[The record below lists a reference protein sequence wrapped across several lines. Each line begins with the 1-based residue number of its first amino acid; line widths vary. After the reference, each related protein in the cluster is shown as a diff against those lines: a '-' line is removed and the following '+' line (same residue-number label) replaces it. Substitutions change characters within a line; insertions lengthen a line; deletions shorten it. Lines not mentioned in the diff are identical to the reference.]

1 MARIKTYSTDTDIS
15 SDDKVVGTDGNQGVN
30 FGKTKN
36 FTIGAL
42 SSFMGSGMQGPQ
54 GAQGPSG
61 VAGPAGADGVDGAQ
75 GIPGNNG
82 APGAPGAPGSN
93 GAPGATGPTGPAGS
107 TGAAGPQGAA
117 GADGTSINILG
128 TVANCAALPNAG
140 ANVNGDLYI
149 LDADDAVC
157 SGVAGDGFVWDGTT
171 WLNIGPLRGPRGIQG
186 IDGLQGAQGSI
197 GATGATGNDGND
209 GSDGGEGAKGDQGE
223 RGPIGPIGPQG
234 IIGPTGLQGPVGGQ
248 GPRGEQGIKGDTG
261 PIGPAG
267 GVSSVTAGTNI
278 AVSPTVGDVIVS
290 APNAIVNSADTYTST
305 PKVTN
310 IISLTQTEYDA
321 LVTAG
326 TIDANTLYIIL

>member
-75 GIPGNNG
+75 GIPGNN
-82 APGAPGAPGSN
+82 GAPGAPGSN

-261 PIGPAG
+261 PVGPAG
-267 GVSSVTAGTNI
+267 GVNTIAAGDNI
-278 AVSPTVGDVIVS
+278 TLDPITGLGDVTVS
-290 APNAIVNSADTYTST
+290 APDAIVNTSDSYVST
-305 PKVTN
+305 PKVTD
-310 IISLTQTEYDA
+310 IVSLTSAQYPPPTVD
-321 LVTAG
+321 G
-326 TIDANTLYIIL
+326 NTLYVII